1 MKTIEVKKGV
11 RVPLITVRDMMQICD
26 QAFDE
31 ERESLVADLDA
42 AGVDPPTR
50 LERLREHSQRRGT
63 VSLLL
68 LATFRISTASRIV
81 RMSLE
86 RADLDYE
93 ATLAEMTPERMV
105 DLAQQLCGYRKAES
119 GEVPPEPGQPTT

>member
-26 QAFDE
+26 QAFEE
-31 ERESLVADLDA
+31 ERATLVADLDA
-42 AGVDPPTR
+42 SGVDPQTR

-68 LATFRISTASRIV
+68 LATFRIATAGQIV
-81 RMSLE
+81 RIALE
-86 RADLDYE
+86 RAGLEPDS
-93 ATLAEMTPERMV
+93 AIAEMTPEEMV
-105 DLAQQLCGYRKAES
+105 EAAQMLCGYRKAEPDT
-119 GEVPPEPGQPTT
+119 VPLEPGQRTT

>member
-42 AGVDPPTR
+42 AGVDPQTR

-86 RADLDYE
+86 RADLDCE

-105 DLAQQLCGYRKAES
+105 DLAQELCGYRKAES